1 MCPPSLS
8 SRGSWSTP
16 PPAAPSSSKA
26 APEGRVK
33 FEKSSSFQSSDHTRM
48 HISESLPNT
57 KHPLIDGHA
66 VMIPADPVESL
77 RFMRTQTL
85 AWYCS
90 IITGASNKRD
100 QALTFGGVIFE
111 TVDKRRGTG
120 DDPSVDKGGGHR
132 TSRRPG
138 SKADNYL
145 PAQLVTDAGL
155 PSTVVVSGRHVALQP
170 PSLDPVPD
178 TSDIWERRK
187 YWQDKQGFI
196 GDFEDPLD
204 VRRKTQMSEKWAEG
218 KYMDGAISFRGVFA
232 STMMMEKKCENCE
245 QAGAGSVCRVLVGG
259 GKEDLD
265 RFVGRMRKCA
275 RCVVRR
281 RGCSLKGVE

>member
-1 MCPPSLS
+1 M
-8 SRGSWSTP
+8 
-16 PPAAPSSSKA
+16 
-26 APEGRVK
+26 
-33 FEKSSSFQSSDHTRM
+33 
-48 HISESLPNT
+48 
-57 KHPLIDGHA
+57 
-66 VMIPADPVESL
+66 
-77 RFMRTQTL
+77 
-85 AWYCS
+85 
-90 IITGASNKRD
+90 
-100 QALTFGGVIFE
+100 
-111 TVDKRRGTG
+111 DKRRGTR

-145 PAQLVTDAGL
+145 PAQPGTDAGL
-155 PSTVVVSGRHVALQP
+155 PSTVVVSGRHLASQP
-170 PSLDPVPD
+170 PSIDRVPD

-204 VRRKTQMSEKWAEG
+204 VRGKTQMSEKWAKG